1 MQVELTYV
9 PYDELQRIRK
19 LECSVV
25 ERTQLFATL
34 TRINTLYMI
43 MQAGSGHIGS
53 SFSAMDIVAWLYMN
67 EMDLPENPDADGD
80 IYFSSKGHDA
90 PGYYSV
96 LLGLGRLDFSL
107 IHELRRLNGLPGHP
121 DVETPGIQ
129 TNTGSL
135 GTGISKAKGMA
146 LAYRMQRKDFRIFV
160 LTGDGELQEG
170 QFWESLPSAV
180 HKGLNEITVI
190 VDHNK
195 IQSDTLVSLVNDLG
209 DLEAKLSAF
218 GWHVARCD
226 GHDMEAFANCLQEC
240 RAITDRPQ
248 IIIADTIK
256 GKGVSFMEDI
266 SMLDLDNLYQ
276 FHSGAPAA
284 DDYIKASDELIA
296 AANEQLQ
303 NLGSK
308 MLKLDHDALLPR
320 PTVEDPQ
327 RLIAAYSR
335 ALVEQ
340 AESRP
345 ELVAL
350 DGDLMLDCGLIPFKD
365 KYPERFIE
373 CGIAEQDMVSMAGGL
388 ALRGMLP
395 VVHSFACFL
404 STRPNEHFYINA
416 TEKTKIIYVGSL
428 AGLLPSG
435 PGHSHQSVRD
445 IAILSAV
452 PGLVLIEPCTELEVD
467 MAFDYS
473 VNVSSSSVYLRLV
486 SIPYDIPFQLPD
498 NYQFEYGKGV
508 ALTKGGEAVIFS
520 YGPVM
525 LTQAVRAAELLM
537 EEHGLGLCVVNLPWL
552 NHVDEDWLRSSVK
565 GFKYIFTLDDHF
577 EKGGQGEMLACKLA
591 EMGDISGYRLHRFGI
606 SEIPACGVNEEVLQA
621 HGLRGIDLSNSINS
635 KIMN

>member
-1 MQVELTYV
+1 MELTYV